1 MARQTTYR
9 RRRTSSAQAI
19 SPSASPAYRQGLE
32 RTSAGVASPSDAI
45 DVRSKC
51 HKNCWDAA
59 AWGTFKHD
67 GSGHREAQ
75 WRDYANADA
84 RGIYE
89 NDPDRRR
96 INYPA
101 AL

>member
-51 HKNCWDAA
+51 LKNCCDAA
-59 AWGTFKHD
+59 VWGTFKHD

-75 WRDYANADA
+75 WRSTPMWTLAEFTKTTLI
-84 RGIYE
+84 GGVLI
-89 NDPDRRR
+89 
-96 INYPA
+96 I
-101 AL
+101 L